1 MQTRSTSSLFH
12 YAVPILA
19 YCCSSICMTVVN
31 KVVLSAYKFKMN
43 FLLLMFQSL
52 IPVLLLEVFTKLRLL
67 PKHRSFKW
75 EEGIKWFPI
84 SCGLVVMIYTGSKA
98 VQYLPIPLYTIF
110 KNITIILIAY
120 GERLWFGGSRVSKLM
135 FISFML
141 MILSSVVGGWADI
154 KASSLVKDK
163 DVGIIRSYFWMFLN
177 CFCCAAYTLFLR
189 SQLKKFNFKDFDT
202 VFYNNLISIPIL
214 IVCSLLAES
223 KYIVQYKEYYFPS
236 ISPDIDEELIQT
248 RHSEFVGLLTGIFI
262 SSIASFAISYC
273 SSWCV
278 RVTSSTTYSMVGAL
292 NKLPISIAGMI
303 FFDDPVTFGGVCGVA
318 IAFASG
324 ILFSY
329 AKTHLNKEQKTVLPL
344 TTIKDDKEYQLV
356 DRNGKN
362 VD

>member
-1 MQTRSTSSLFH
+1 MQTGSSSVIQ

-19 YCCSSICMTVVN
+19 YCASSICMTVVN

-52 IPVLLLEVFTKLRLL
+52 IPVLFLELFSKLRLI
-67 PKHRSFKW
+67 PKHRPFKW
-75 EEGIKWFPI
+75 NEGIRWFPI

-120 GERLWFGGSRVSKLM
+120 GERLWFGGSRVSRPM
-135 FISFML
+135 FISFIL
-141 MILSSVVGGWADI
+141 MILSSLVGGWADI

-163 DVGIIRSYFWMFLN
+163 EVGIFRSYSWMFLN
-177 CFCCAAYTLFLR
+177 CICCAAYTLFMR

-202 VFYNNLISIPIL
+202 VFYNNLISVPIL
-214 IVCSLLAES
+214 VICSLVAES
-223 KYIVQYKEYYFPS
+223 GYISEYKEYYFPPKDS
-236 ISPDIDEELIQT
+236 EIYEI
-248 RHSEFVGLLTGIFI
+248 RHSEFVGLCTGILI
-262 SSIASFAISYC
+262 SSIAAFAISYC

-303 FFDDPVTFGGVCGVA
+303 FFDDPVTIGGVCGVI
-318 IAFASG
+318 IAFGSG
-324 ILFSY
+324 LLFSY
-329 AKTHLNKEQKTVLPL
+329 AKTHLNRQESILP
-344 TTIKDDKEYQLV
+344 TSVKDTMEYKLV
-356 DRNGKN
+356 EIDEKHEK
-362 VD
+362 

>member
-1 MQTRSTSSLFH
+1 MQTRSSSDFIQ
-12 YAVPILA
+12 YAIPILA

-52 IPVLLLEVFTKLRLL
+52 IPVIFLEIFTKLRLI

-75 EEGIKWFPI
+75 NEGIRWFPI

-120 GERLWFGGSRVSKLM
+120 GERLWFGGSRVSRPM

-141 MILSSVVGGWADI
+141 MILSSIVGGWADI
-154 KASSLVKDK
+154 RASSLVKDK
-163 DVGIIRSYFWMFLN
+163 EVGIFKSYFWMFLN
-177 CFCCAAYTLFLR
+177 CICCAAYTLFMR

-202 VFYNNLISIPIL
+202 VYYNNLISVPIL
-214 IVCSLLAES
+214 IVCSLIAES
-223 KYIVQYKEYYFPS
+223 GYISEYKQYYFPPVDS
-236 ISPDIDEELIQT
+236 ADYEI
-248 RHSEFVGLLTGIFI
+248 RHSEFIGLCTGILI
-262 SSIASFAISYC
+262 SSIAAFAISYC

-303 FFDDPVTFGGVCGVA
+303 FFDDPVTIGGVCGVI
-318 IAFASG
+318 IAFGSG
-324 ILFSY
+324 LLFSY
-329 AKTHLNKEQKTVLPL
+329 AKTHLNKEPKNILPL
-344 TTIKDDKEYQLV
+344 TTIKDDKEYKLV
-356 DRNGKN
+356 DRNEK
-362 VD
+362 D

>member
-1 MQTRSTSSLFH
+1 MKTGGSSGIVQ

-43 FLLLMFQSL
+43 FMLLMFQSL
-52 IPVLLLEVFTKLRLL
+52 IPVLLLEIFTKLRLI

-120 GERLWFGGSRVSKLM
+120 GERLWFGGSRVSKPM

-154 KASSLVKDK
+154 RASSLVKDK
-163 DVGIIRSYFWMFLN
+163 EVGVIRSYFWMFLN

-202 VFYNNLISIPIL
+202 VFYNNLISVPIL
-214 IVCSLLAES
+214 ILCSLVAES
-223 KYIVQYKEYYFPS
+223 GYISEYKAYYFPED
-236 ISPDIDEELIQT
+236 PTLYET
-248 RHSEFVGLLTGIFI
+248 RHSEFVGLCTGILI

-292 NKLPISIAGMI
+292 NKLPISVAGMI
-303 FFDDPVTFGGVCGVA
+303 FFDDPVTFGGICGVA

-329 AKTHLNKEQKTVLPL
+329 AKTHLNNEPKNILPL
-344 TTIKDDKEYQLV
+344 TTIKDDKEYKAV
-356 DRNGKN
+356 DRNEKAI
-362 VD
+362 

>member
-1 MQTRSTSSLFH
+1 
-12 YAVPILA
+12 
-19 YCCSSICMTVVN
+19 
-31 KVVLSAYKFKMN
+31 
-43 FLLLMFQSL
+43 MFQSL
-52 IPVLLLEVFTKLRLL
+52 IPVLLLEVFTKLRLI
-67 PKHRSFKW
+67 PKHRNFKW

-120 GERLWFGGSRVSKLM
+120 GERLWFGGSRVSKPM

-141 MILSSVVGGWADI
+141 MILSSIVGGWADI
-154 KASSLVKDK
+154 MASSLVKDK
-163 DVGIIRSYFWMFLN
+163 EVGIIRSYFWMFLN

-202 VFYNNLISIPIL
+202 VFYNNLISVPIL
-214 IVCSLLAES
+214 IVCSLVAEF
-223 KYIVQYKEYYFPS
+223 KYISEYKNYYFPPAS
-236 ISPDIDEELIQT
+236 DPEYEN
-248 RHSEFVGLLTGIFI
+248 RHGEFIGLCTGILI

-303 FFDDPVTFGGVCGVA
+303 FFDDPVTFGGVCGVI
-318 IAFASG
+318 IAFGSG
-324 ILFSY
+324 LLFSY
-329 AKTHLNKEQKTVLPL
+329 AKTHLNNRDKDQESVLPL
-344 TTIKDDKEYQLV
+344 TTIKDDKEYKLV
-356 DRNGKN
+356 QGNEKD
-362 VD
+362 

>member
-1 MQTRSTSSLFH
+1 MQTRSSNTNYIQ
-12 YAVPILA
+12 YAIPILA

-31 KVVLSAYKFKMN
+31 KVVLSAYDFKMN

-52 IPVLLLEVFTKLRLL
+52 IPVILLELFSKLRLI

-75 EEGIKWFPI
+75 EEGIRWFPI

-120 GERLWFGGSRVSKLM
+120 GERLWFGGSKVSKLM

-141 MILSSVVGGWADI
+141 MILSSIVGGWADI
-154 KASSLVKDK
+154 KSSSLSKNK
-163 DVGIIRSYFWMFLN
+163 DVGIARSYFWMFLN
-177 CFCCAAYTLFLR
+177 CICCAAYTLFMR

-214 IVCSLLAES
+214 IVCSLVAES
-223 KYIVQYKEYYFPS
+223 RYIKEIKEYYFLP
-236 ISPDIDEELIQT
+236 ITDELHEA
-248 RHSEFVGLLTGIFI
+248 RHNEFVGLCTGILI

-303 FFDDPVTFGGVCGVA
+303 FFDDPVTMGGICGVA

-329 AKTHLNKEQKTVLPL
+329 AKTHLNKEQKEILPL
-344 TTIKDDKEYQLV
+344 TTVKDNKQYELLDKSDSE
-356 DRNGKN
+356 KII
-362 VD
+362 

>member
-1 MQTRSTSSLFH
+1 MQTRSNSSNYIQ
-12 YAVPILA
+12 YAIPILA

-31 KVVLSAYKFKMN
+31 KVVLSAYNFKMN

-52 IPVLLLEVFTKLRLL
+52 IPVLLLELFTKLRLVQ
-67 PKHRSFKW
+67 KHRSFKW
-75 EEGIKWFPI
+75 EEGIRWFPI

-120 GERLWFGGSRVSKLM
+120 GERLWFGGSKVSKTM

-141 MILSSVVGGWADI
+141 MILSSIVGGWADI
-154 KASSLVKDK
+154 KSSSLVKNK
-163 DVGIIRSYFWMFLN
+163 EVGIVRSYFWMFLN
-177 CFCCAAYTLFLR
+177 CICCAAYTLFLR

-214 IVCSLLAES
+214 IVCSLIAES
-223 KYIVQYKEYYFPS
+223 KYIFEYKEYYFRP
-236 ISPDIDEELIQT
+236 IDDELHEI
-248 RHSEFVGLLTGIFI
+248 RHSEFVGLCTGILI

-303 FFDDPVTFGGVCGVA
+303 FFSDPVTTGGVCGVI

-329 AKTHLNKEQKTVLPL
+329 AKTHLNKEQKAILPL
-344 TTIKDDKEYQLV
+344 TTVKDDKEYELL
-356 DRNGKN
+356 DRNEKE
-362 VD
+362 